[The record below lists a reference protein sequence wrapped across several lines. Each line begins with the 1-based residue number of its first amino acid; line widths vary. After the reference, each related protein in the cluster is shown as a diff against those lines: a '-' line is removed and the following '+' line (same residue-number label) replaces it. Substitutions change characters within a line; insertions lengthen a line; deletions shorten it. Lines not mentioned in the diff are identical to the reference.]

1 MERASDNSR
10 GIIIITFCTDYK
22 MGQCE
27 YKDELIAAR
36 ELISR
41 LDAQIDRLGKELYT
55 FTLGPKMI
63 QDIQRSAEAARQSTE
78 RGKG

>member
-1 MERASDNSR
+1 MT
-10 GIIIITFCTDYK
+10 ITFCTDYK

-63 QDIQRSAEAARQSTE
+63 DDVQKSATLARDSAT